1 MRVVGS
7 ALSVGVV
14 LGHVDS
20 PPTAPS
26 SDVPEPIVFD
36 GRYRLDGVLGHGGMA
51 TVHRAHDVLLE
62 RDVALKVFPV
72 VHGEDELMR
81 NRAEVLVLAA
91 LSHPALVM
99 LYDAGAEQRPDG
111 GQQDYL
117 VMELVDGPTLSERLR
132 RVPLDRAQAAR
143 VGRDLAEALAVVH
156 AQGVIHRDIKPGNIL
171 LTGPDALEADASG
184 GPAVKLADFG
194 IARLIDGTRLTRTGQ
209 TLGTVL
215 YLSPEQARGE
225 ALAPSSDIYS
235 LGLVLLECLTGRPA
249 FPGTT
254 TESAV
259 ARLISP
265 PHIPD
270 DVDPELAALLT
281 RMTLMTPDERPS
293 ADEVATELAALGSPD
308 RTLPLPA
315 TPARRTA
322 APRAEAPPTDAV
334 PAPPG
339 PTKARRRHPRRALL
353 SAGAALL
360 LTAGGLLVAQQ
371 VSASDGPSDAPSY
384 PVVEGR
390 LGTALTELQKSVQP

>member
-1 MRVVGS
+1 MRVARS
-7 ALSVGVV
+7 RLSVGDV

-51 TVHRAHDVLLE
+51 TVHRARDILLE

-72 VHGEDELMR
+72 VHGENELMR

-99 LYDAGAEQRPDG
+99 LYDAGAEHRPDG

-117 VMELVDGPTLSERLR
+117 VMELVSGPTLSERLR
-132 RVPLDRAQAAR
+132 RVPLDHAPAPR
-143 VGRDLAEALAVVH
+143 VGRDLAEALAGVH

-171 LTGPDALEADASG
+171 LASPDALEADDCG
-184 GPAVKLADFG
+184 GPAVKLTDFG
-194 IARLIDGTRLTRTGQ
+194 IARLIDGTRLTMTGQ

-235 LGLVLLECLTGRPA
+235 LGLVLIECLTGRPA
-249 FPGTT
+249 FEGTT
-254 TESAV
+254 TESAI
-259 ARLISP
+259 ARLVSP
-265 PHIPD
+265 PRIPD
-270 DVDPELAALLT
+270 DIDPELAALLT

-293 ADEVATELAALGSPD
+293 ADEVATALAALASPD
-308 RTLPLPA
+308 RTLHLPA
-315 TPARRTA
+315 AA
-322 APRAEAPPTDAV
+322 APLTEAQPTEAV
-334 PAPPG
+334 PAAPAEKNP
-339 PTKARRRHPRRALL
+339 RRHPRRALL

-360 LTAGGLLVAQQ
+360 LAAGGLLVAQQ
-371 VSASDGPSDAPSY
+371 VSASDAPSDAPSY
-384 PVVEGR
+384 PAVDGR
-390 LGTALTELQKSVQP
+390 LGTALTELQESVQP

>member
-1 MRVVGS
+1 MQVARS
-7 ALSVGVV
+7 PLSVEGV

-51 TVHRAHDVLLE
+51 TVHRAHDILLE

-81 NRAEVLVLAA
+81 NRAEVRLLAA

-99 LYDAGAEQRPDG
+99 LYDAGAEQRADG

-117 VMELVDGPTLSERLR
+117 VMELVAGPTLSQRLR

-156 AQGVIHRDIKPGNIL
+156 AQDVIHRDIKPGNIL
-171 LTGPDALEADASG
+171 LTGPDALESDESG

-194 IARLIDGTRLTRTGQ
+194 IARLMDGTRLTKTGQ

-235 LGLVLLECLTGRPA
+235 LGLVLIECLTGRPA
-249 FPGTT
+249 FAGTT
-254 TESAV
+254 TESAI

-270 DVDPELAALLT
+270 DIDPDLAALLT
-281 RMTLMTPDERPS
+281 RMTLMAPDERPS
-293 ADEVATELAALGSPD
+293 ADEVATALAELASPD
-308 RTLPLPA
+308 RTLHLPA
-315 TPARRTA
+315 AA
-322 APRAEAPPTDAV
+322 APLTDAQETDAL
-334 PAPPG
+334 PAAPG
-339 PTKARRRHPRRALL
+339 PEKTRWRHPRRALL
-353 SAGAALL
+353 STGAALL

-371 VSASDGPSDAPSY
+371 VSASDAPSDAPSY
-384 PVVEGR
+384 PAVQGR
-390 LGTALTELQKSVQP
+390 LGEALTELQESVQP

>member
-1 MRVVGS
+1 VR
-7 ALSVGVV
+7 AARTAPSVGGV

-51 TVHRAHDVLLE
+51 TVHRAHDLLLE

-72 VHGEDELMR
+72 SHGEDELMR
-81 NRAEVLVLAA
+81 NRAEVRVLAA

-117 VMELVDGPTLSERLR
+117 VMELVGGPTLSQRLR
-132 RVPLDRAQAAR
+132 RAPLGRAQAAR

-156 AQGVIHRDIKPGNIL
+156 AQDVIHRDIKPGNIL
-171 LTGPDALEADASG
+171 LTGPDALEADEAG

-194 IARLIDGTRLTRTGQ
+194 IARLIDGTRLTKTGQ

-225 ALAPSSDIYS
+225 ALTPSSDIYS
-235 LGLVLLECLTGRPA
+235 LGLVLIECLTGVPA

-259 ARLISP
+259 ARLVSP
-265 PHIPD
+265 PRIPD
-270 DVDPELAALLT
+270 DIDPEIAALLT
-281 RMTLMTPDERPS
+281 RMTLMAPDERPS
-293 ADEVATELAALGSPD
+293 ADEVAVALAPLTSPD
-308 RTLPLPA
+308 RTLDLSA
-315 TPARRTA
+315 VA
-322 APRAEAPPTDAV
+322 APPTEPQPTEAQPTEAA
-334 PAPPG
+334 PAAPAQG
-339 PTKARRRHPRRALL
+339 RSRWRHPRRALL
-353 SAGAALL
+353 SAGAALA
-360 LTAGGLLVAQQ
+360 LTAGGLLVTQQ
-371 VSASDGPSDAPSY
+371 VAASDVPSDAPSY
-384 PVVEGR
+384 PAVDGR
-390 LGTALTELQKSVQP
+390 LGDALTELQKSVQP

>member
-1 MRVVGS
+1 
-7 ALSVGVV
+7 
-14 LGHVDS
+14 
-20 PPTAPS
+20 
-26 SDVPEPIVFD
+26 
-36 GRYRLDGVLGHGGMA
+36 MA

-384 PVVEGR
+384 PAVEGR

>member
-1 MRVVGS
+1 MRVARSG
-7 ALSVGVV
+7 LSVGGV
-14 LGHVDS
+14 LGHVHS
-20 PPTAPS
+20 PPTTPS
-26 SDVPEPIVFD
+26 SEVPEQIVFD
-36 GRYRLDGVLGHGGMA
+36 GRYRLDGVLGRGGMA
-51 TVHRAHDVLLE
+51 TVHRAHDILLK

-111 GQQDYL
+111 GRQDYL
-117 VMELVDGPTLSERLR
+117 VMELVSGPTLSERLR
-132 RVPLDRAQAAR
+132 QSPLDRAQAAG
-143 VGRDLAEALAVVH
+143 VGRDLAEALAEVH

-171 LTGPDALEADASG
+171 LTGPDALAADETG

-194 IARLIDGTRLTRTGQ
+194 IARLIDGTRLTMTGQ

-249 FPGTT
+249 FAGTT

-259 ARLISP
+259 ARLVSP
-265 PHIPD
+265 PRVPD
-270 DVDPELAALLT
+270 DIDPELAALLT

-293 ADEVATELAALGSPD
+293 ADEVAAALAALASPD
-308 RTLPLPA
+308 RTLRLAPA
-315 TPARRTA
+315 S
-322 APRAEAPPTDAV
+322 APPAEAQPTEAV
-334 PAPPG
+334 PAAPAP
-339 PTKARRRHPRRALL
+339 ARARWRRPRRVVL

-360 LTAGGLLVAQQ
+360 LTVGGLLVAQQ
-371 VSASDGPSDAPSY
+371 VAASDVPSDAPSY
-384 PVVEGR
+384 PAVEGR
-390 LGTALTELQKSVQP
+390 LGDALTELQESVQP